1 MLKPTLLRTLQV
13 DPKVHPRGQ
22 PHLSAASGLVHVQ
35 GRCYV
40 VADDEHHLGYFKLQ
54 DNNPVKLKRLFSDDL
69 PVDPIKRKAAKP
81 DLEVLT
87 LLPATLRYP
96 FGALLALGSGSK
108 LQRHGGVLM
117 ALNGA
122 GKLGKGDDLV
132 SQRLDLTELY
142 APLHHEFA
150 DLNIE
155 GCFVSGDV
163 LHLLQRGNKGE
174 NSSACIT
181 WHLPQVQA
189 WLLDPED
196 TPAPEHSQITAIDL
210 GQIEGVPLTPTDGCV
225 LPNGNW
231 LLSAA
236 AENTADSYL
245 DGPCTGSALA
255 VVSPA
260 GQLLQLH
267 RLQGAP
273 KVEGISVVAQTNA
286 KQVTVLMVTDAD
298 DPDVPSQLLTVNCSI
313 FLSTD

>member
-13 DPKVHPRGQ
+13 EPAAHPRGQ
-22 PHLSAASGLVHVQ
+22 PHLSAASGLVQVQ

-54 DNNPVKLKRLFSDDL
+54 DNNPVKLKRLFNTDL
-69 PVDPIKRKAAKP
+69 PVDPVKRKAAKP
-81 DLEVLT
+81 DLEVLA

-96 FGALLALGSGSK
+96 YGALLALGSGSK
-108 LQRHGGVLM
+108 QQRHGGLVM
-117 ALNGA
+117 ALNAA

-132 SQRLDLTELY
+132 SQRLDLTDFY
-142 APLHHEFA
+142 APLHRKFA

-163 LHLLQRGNKGE
+163 LHLLQRGNKSE

-189 WLLDPED
+189 WMLDPED
-196 TPAPEHSQITAIDL
+196 TPAPAHSHITFIDL
-210 GQIEGVPLTPTDGCV
+210 GQIEGVPFTPTDGCV

-236 AENTADSYL
+236 AENTANSYL

-255 VVSPA
+255 VVSPR

-267 RLQGAP
+267 HLKGAP

-298 DPDVPSQLLTVNCSI
+298 HPDVPSQLLSVNC
-313 FLSTD
+313 LL

>member
-13 DPKVHPRGQ
+13 EPAAHPRGQ
-22 PHLSAASGLVHVQ
+22 PHLSATSGLVHVQ

-54 DNNPVKLKRLFSDDL
+54 DNSPVKLKRLFSDDL
-69 PVDPIKRKAAKP
+69 PVDPKKRKAAKP
-81 DLEVLT
+81 DLEVLAS
-87 LLPATLRYP
+87 LPLTQRYP
-96 FGALLALGSGSK
+96 YGALLALGSGSK
-108 LQRHGGVLM
+108 PQRHGGLVM
-117 ALNGA
+117 ALSA
-122 GKLGKGDDLV
+122 EGKLGKGDELI
-132 SQRLDLTELY
+132 SQRLDLTDFY
-142 APLHHEFA
+142 APLRHMFT

-155 GCFVSGDV
+155 GCFVSSDV
-163 LHLLQRGNKGE
+163 LYLVQRGNSGA
-174 NSSACIT
+174 NHSACIA

-196 TPAPEHSQITAIDL
+196 TPAPGHSQIITINL
-210 GQIEGVPLTPTDGCV
+210 GHTEGVPFTPTDGCV

-260 GQLLQLH
+260 GMLQQLH
-267 RLQGAP
+267 PLQGAP
-273 KVEGISVVAQTNA
+273 KVEGICVLAQTNA

-298 DPDVPSQLLTVNCSI
+298 HPDVPSQLLTVNCPV
-313 FLSTD
+313 

>member
-13 DPKVHPRGQ
+13 DPAVHPRGQ
-22 PHLSAASGLVHVQ
+22 PHLSAASGLVQVQ

-40 VADDEHHLGYFKLQ
+40 VADDEHHLGYFKLH
-54 DNNPVKLKRLFSDDL
+54 DASPVKLKRLFNDNL
-69 PVDPIKRKAAKP
+69 PIDPIKRKAAKP
-81 DLEVLT
+81 DLEVLA
-87 LLPATLRYP
+87 LLPTTLRYP

-108 LQRHGGVLM
+108 PQRHGGVLM
-117 ALNGA
+117 ALTAA

-132 SQRLDLTELY
+132 SQRLDLADLY
-142 APLHHEFA
+142 APLHSKFA

-155 GCFVSGDV
+155 GCFISGDV
-163 LHLLQRGNKGE
+163 LHLLQRGNKGGSNGR
-174 NSSACIT
+174 NSSACIA

-196 TPAPEHSQITAIDL
+196 TPAPAHSHITTIDL
-210 GQIEGVPLTPTDGCV
+210 GHADGVPLTPTDGCL

-236 AENTADSYL
+236 AENTTDSYV
-245 DGPCTGSALA
+245 DGPCTGSALV
-255 VVSPA
+255 VVSPT

-267 RLQGAP
+267 HLQGAP
-273 KVEGISVVAQTNA
+273 KVEGISVLAQTNA

-298 DPDVPSQLLTVNCSI
+298 DPDVPSQLLTVNCPV
-313 FLSTD
+313 